1 MSETSAANGNL
12 SGDVNEAPPETVDKT
27 TAYRK
32 PVEAS
37 ELLRADAGDVKAEA
51 VNMDRSGAETITAE
65 RVSMDRSGTRTL
77 DAKSAHLENSGAVL
91 LKAENAVFYGGA
103 AVAVS
108 AVNAKIVRSN
118 FVALNVAEKTTI
130 EGEVNALLYAGPA
143 DEKVKPVFTPSSAAT
158 FGAAFAAAL
167 LVLGRLLRRAVVGGE
182 E

>member
-1 MSETSAANGNL
+1 MTEPNAANGNVA
-12 SGDVNEAPPETVDKT
+12 GEMNGTPPETVDKT
-27 TAYRK
+27 TAYRA
-32 PVEAS
+32 PIEAS

-91 LKAENAVFYGGA
+91 LKAENAVFHGGA
-103 AVAVS
+103 AVAVR

-143 DEKVKPVFTPSSAAT
+143 DEKVKPVFTASGAAA
-158 FGAAFAAAL
+158 FGAAFAAVL
-167 LVLGRLLRRAVVGGE
+167 LVLGRVARRMIGGGE
-182 E
+182 